1 MSEHKVYIIP
11 REQVVKIAE
20 TKRMIL
26 VPDKIPD
33 HIHLVSADEHDYS
46 QPGEWQPNNG
56 FHMTAS
62 FTQEVTKQQFKKI
75 CKKMFPKTRYP
86 RKIKKVF
93 KHIEVI
99 NYDPETHFNEDK
111 EKRMVN
117 YQIDFIYK
125 ITTHG
130 GYPRTKWFW
139 KAYRVVKRLLEND
152 YRRMTASALRS
163 AGIPSIQ

>member
-62 FTQEVTKQQFKKI
+62 FTQ
-75 CKKMFPKTRYP
+75 
-86 RKIKKVF
+86 
-93 KHIEVI
+93 
-99 NYDPETHFNEDK
+99 
-111 EKRMVN
+111 
-117 YQIDFIYK
+117 
-125 ITTHG
+125 
-130 GYPRTKWFW
+130 
-139 KAYRVVKRLLEND
+139 
-152 YRRMTASALRS
+152 
-163 AGIPSIQ
+163 